1 MQVMAEAVTS
11 TGPAPP
17 TTVLPSSHAQLS
29 AAAHTPLSLHSLH
42 IATPTPDCTA
52 LELAMFEKI
61 IATGRTIKSQQR
73 GEQDFTESQLCD
85 ELHSVLCHKPGAFL
99 MRFGECLDESDL
111 KLFESK
117 SVGDFEVEFRVSELQ
132 RKLKQSTRA
141 HLKAVKNRR
150 YKYLEK
156 LMEDSDYF
164 SEGEMQ
170 QREPLLFE
178 YYIGQFL
185 SEEEKLQIG
194 GKVNSDMK
202 LSSMIFMNMDVGKRT
217 ELLEQ
222 QRSCEASQL
231 EESDSSS
238 NEEEATGDI
247 DSESGDVQVAPMK
260 LSSNTDTA
268 NREKLMLKRE
278 FLSAM
283 QASFLDG
290 KDRDFDYSKIDLD
303 EQYDSL
309 EMRGRDNED
318 DYFDTEEPSWCEV
331 EGPQSANMELTSQE
345 EKEFNSS
352 LQTESTACFPEPPPP
367 PPPIT
372 VTI

>member
-1 MQVMAEAVTS
+1 
-11 TGPAPP
+11 
-17 TTVLPSSHAQLS
+17 
-29 AAAHTPLSLHSLH
+29 
-42 IATPTPDCTA
+42 
-52 LELAMFEKI
+52 MFKKI
-61 IATGRTIKSQQR
+61 IATGCTIKSQQR

-85 ELHSVLCHKPGAFL
+85 ELHSVLCLKPGAFL
-99 MRFGECLDESDL
+99 MRFGEYLDENDL

-117 SVGDFEVEFRVSELQ
+117 SVGNFEVEFRVSELQ
-132 RKLKQSTRA
+132 RKLKQSARA
-141 HLKAVKNRR
+141 RLKAVKNRR

-156 LMEDSDYF
+156 LMNDSDYF

-170 QREPLLFE
+170 QRDPLLFE

-185 SEEEKLQIG
+185 SEEQKLKVG

-202 LSSMIFMNMDVGKRT
+202 LSSMILMNMDVGKRT

-222 QRSCEASQL
+222 QRTTEEGQL

-238 NEEEATGDI
+238 DEEDATV
-247 DSESGDVQVAPMK
+247 DSVSGDVQITPMK
-260 LSSNTDTA
+260 LSTNPDTA
-268 NREKLMLKRE
+268 NREKLMLKQE

-290 KDRDFDYSKIDLD
+290 KDQDFDYSKVDLD

-309 EMRGRDNED
+309 EMRGRDSED

-331 EGPQSANMELTSQE
+331 EGQSDMELSQE
-345 EKEFNSS
+345 EKEFDCSVSAN
-352 LQTESTACFPEPPPP
+352 
-367 PPPIT
+367 
-372 VTI
+372 